1 MGALM
6 VNNNDL
12 SPPLAS
18 RRDLKPG
25 SSSAR
30 RLARA
35 TGLRKF
41 AFESE
46 PQRHARPARARRSHR

>member
-25 SSSAR
+25 SSTAR

-41 AFESE
+41 AFESA
-46 PQRHARPARARRSHR
+46 PRRHPRPGRSRQTHR

>member
-1 MGALM
+1 M
-6 VNNNDL
+6 VNNNDT

-25 SSSAR
+25 SSTAR
-30 RLARA
+30 RLARC

-41 AFESE
+41 AFEAE
-46 PQRHARPARARRSHR
+46 PRNHPRPARARKPHR